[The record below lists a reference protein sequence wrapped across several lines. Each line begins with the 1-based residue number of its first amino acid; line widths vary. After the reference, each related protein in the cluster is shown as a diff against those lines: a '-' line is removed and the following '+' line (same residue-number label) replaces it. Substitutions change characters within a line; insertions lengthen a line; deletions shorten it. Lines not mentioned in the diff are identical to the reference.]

1 MHTFRPLRRGGFTL
15 IELLVVIA
23 IIAILIALLLPA
35 VQKVRDAAARAQC
48 QNNLKQIGLGLHNHH
63 DTYKYFPSNLRP
75 ATAGGVRHRW
85 LTNLLPF
92 IEQAPMYNRYNLA
105 LNWSDVNNL
114 PVTSLKVS
122 IYQCPSSPSQDLFDG
137 NPDTNYTPG
146 IVATGDYSGITQVDP
161 RLVSL
166 GLVPAGGFGI
176 LSKTNNVRF
185 ADITDGTSN
194 TIHVTESAGRPNLYR
209 AGKLVSGVFT
219 TGGGWCRP
227 ASEIWLSGASSDGVS
242 VPGPVGVNAT
252 NGQARNG
259 YPDPYYGTDG
269 AGQIY
274 GFHTGGVN
282 TLFGDGSV
290 RFLAQSIN
298 ISILA
303 AMATRSGGEVLNGD
317 F

>member
-1 MHTFRPLRRGGFTL
+1 MRSLRFVRRAGFTL

-23 IIAILIALLLPA
+23 IIAILIALLVPA

-75 ATAGGVRHRW
+75 VTAGGVRHRW
-85 LTNLLPF
+85 QTNLLPF
-92 IEQAPMYNRYNLA
+92 IEQAPMFNRYNLG

-114 PVTSLKVS
+114 PVTGLKVS
-122 IYQCPSSPSQDLFDG
+122 IYQCPSAPNPDRFDG
-137 NPDTNYTPG
+137 NPDNGYVP
-146 IVATGDYSGITQVDP
+146 IVAVGDYAGVYQVDP

-166 GLVPAGGFGI
+166 GLVPVGGLGI
-176 LSKTNNVRF
+176 LSKTTNVRF
-185 ADITDGTSN
+185 ADISDGTSN
-194 TIHVTESAGRPNLYR
+194 TIHVTESAGRPDLYR
-209 AGKLVSGVFT
+209 AGKLVGGLNT

-227 ASEIWLSGASSDGVS
+227 ASEIWLSGASADGVS
-242 VPGPVGVNAT
+242 VPGPAGVNAT

-259 YPDPYYGTDG
+259 YPDPYFGTDG

-282 TLFGDGSV
+282 SLFADGSV
-290 RFLAQSIN
+290 RFLAQTVN
-298 ISILA
+298 IATLA
-303 AMATRSGGEVLNGD
+303 AIVTRSGGEVFPGD